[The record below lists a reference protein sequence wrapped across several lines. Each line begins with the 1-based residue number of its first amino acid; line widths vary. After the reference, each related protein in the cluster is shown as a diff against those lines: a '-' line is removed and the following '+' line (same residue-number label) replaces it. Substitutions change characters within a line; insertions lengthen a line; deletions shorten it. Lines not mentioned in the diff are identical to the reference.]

1 MKKTRWSKLIVV
13 VVLAAVAV
21 TALLLFKRQ
30 TMPPSVGES
39 TSVSSTAAKAELTFR
54 IKWLIYS
61 GFTPHFVALEKGYY
75 AKEGLKVDIQPGGP
89 GIDPLKLVLTGDA
102 DVGLASYDQIL
113 LAREKGLPLVAI
125 AEDTTKSGVGFISLT
140 SSGITKPQDFIGRK
154 VGVMPG
160 TDKGTM
166 YEALMSKLGI
176 DRSKIQEIPVQFNL
190 IVLFNG
196 TVEVFPAFISNQPII
211 ARGSGFEVNVIDPD
225 QYGITPG
232 GNVFFTSEATLE
244 KKREILLAFLRA
256 ELRAIMDSQ
265 SMDDGEVVDYV
276 LKHNNLL
283 KRETEIKIW
292 QATKKLILP
301 KDRATVGLMSP
312 EKWAQT
318 AQIFKQSGLLRNVP
332 PLDKCYT
339 NTLVEEIHK
348 RGL

>member
-1 MKKTRWSKLIVV
+1 MRNTTRPKILIV
-13 VVLAAVAV
+13 AAFIAAA
-21 TALLLFKRQ
+21 TIALLWFKQQAR
-30 TMPPSVGES
+30 PLSNS
-39 TSVSSTAAKAELTFR
+39 THSGSPTTVNANVNFR
-54 IKWLIYS
+54 LKWLIYG

-75 AKEGLKVDIQPGGP
+75 AKEGLNVSIQPGGP

-125 AEDTTKSGVGFISLT
+125 AEDTTKSGVGFLSLE
-140 SSGITKPQDFIGRK
+140 SSGITNPQDFIGRK

-190 IVLFNG
+190 TVLFNG

-211 ARGSGFEVNVIDPD
+211 ARDSGFEVNVIDPD
-225 QYGITPG
+225 KYGITPG
-232 GNVFFTSEATLE
+232 GNVFFTSEATLQ
-244 KKREILLAFLRA
+244 KKRGILLAFLRA

-265 SMDDGEVVDYV
+265 SMDDREAVECV
-276 LKHNNLL
+276 LKNNDQL

-292 QATKKLILP
+292 QATKNLIEP
-301 KDRATVGLMSP
+301 KDRATVGLMSD
-312 EKWAQT
+312 EKWAET
-318 AQIFKQSGLLRNVP
+318 ARIFKQSGLLKNVP
-332 PLDKCYT
+332 SLDKCYT
-339 NTLVEEIHK
+339 NAFVEEIHR